1 MLPTGA
7 GKNGES
13 EPRAESRRQ
22 TMIESQ
28 IEAKNFIG
36 GEWVPADS
44 GEVYEI
50 TNPANP
56 SEVLGTTPKSG
67 KAEAERAIEAAAQA
81 APAWKAALPAER
93 GAILSRAA
101 DIIESQTEE
110 LAELMARKVGK
121 PMGESRAEV
130 ARAAAIFRYYGS
142 EGWRLDGIKPPSAR
156 PGVSISSV
164 REPVGVVA
172 LITPWNF
179 PLAIPTWKMAPAL
192 ICGNAIVIKPATDAS
207 LDAAALVRVLAEA
220 GLPDGVVNMVTG
232 SGGTVGDALVTDP
245 RVKAV
250 SFTGSTPVGL
260 GIQERAVGKKV
271 QLEMGG
277 KNPYVV
283 MEDADLSDAAQKI
296 SYGAFGY
303 AGQKCTASSRA
314 IVVEDVYDE
323 FLEELKSATEAIKV
337 GDPLEDEVL
346 VGPVVNKSQYEGIRE
361 ALETARGDGR
371 VVLDGGATGP
381 EDEGYYISPV
391 IIADVDN
398 GSETAQEEIF
408 GPVLAVI
415 KARDFD
421 HAVELANDTRY
432 GLTAGIATK
441 SLRYAHEFVARS
453 ESGLVNVNLPTAGL
467 EFQVPFGGNKEAGVG
482 GREQGMAAID
492 FYSSWK
498 TVSIMPL

>member
-1 MLPTGA
+1 
-7 GKNGES
+7 
-13 EPRAESRRQ
+13 
-22 TMIESQ
+22 MIESQ

-44 GEVYEI
+44 GEVYEV

-56 SEVLGTTPKSG
+56 SEILGTTPKSG
-67 KAEAERAIEAAAQA
+67 KAEAERAIGAAAEAA
-81 APAWKAALPAER
+81 PGWKATLPAER
-93 GAILSRAA
+93 GAILSKAA
-101 DIIESQTEE
+101 DLLESQVDE
-110 LAELMARKVGK
+110 LAELMAREVGK
-121 PMGESRAEV
+121 PIVESRAEV
-130 ARAAAIFRYYGS
+130 ARAAAIFHYYGS
-142 EGWRLDGIKPPSAR
+142 EGWRLDGIMPPSTR
-156 PGVSISSV
+156 PGVHISSA
-164 REPVGVVA
+164 REPLGVVA

-207 LDAAALVRVLAEA
+207 LDAAALMRVLAEA

-245 RVKAV
+245 RVKGI

-277 KNPYVV
+277 KNPYIV

-303 AGQKCTASSRA
+303 SGQKCTASSRA
-314 IVVEDVYDE
+314 VVVESVYDE
-323 FLEELKSATEAIKV
+323 
-337 GDPLEDEVL
+337 PLDDEVL
-346 VGPVVNKSQYEGIRE
+346 VGPVVNKSQYEGILE
-361 ALETARGDGR
+361 ALETARGEGR

-391 IIADVDN
+391 IVADVDN

-421 HAVELANDTRY
+421 HAVELANDIRF
-432 GLTAGIATK
+432 GLTAGIATR

-467 EFQVPFGGNKEAGVG
+467 EFQVPFGGNKESGVG
-482 GREQGMAAID
+482 GREQGPAALD

-498 TVSIMPL
+498 TVAIMPL